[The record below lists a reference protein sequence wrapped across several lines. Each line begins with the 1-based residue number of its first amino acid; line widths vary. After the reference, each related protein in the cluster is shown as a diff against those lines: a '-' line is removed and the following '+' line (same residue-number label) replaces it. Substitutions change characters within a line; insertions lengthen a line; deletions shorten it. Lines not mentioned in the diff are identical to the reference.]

1 MQSRLNSY
9 TDLHGTS
16 EEMMALEKKVAEM
29 VLIAK
34 KIEGQAL
41 SKNGIFVKTARE
53 CEDMILRI
61 LK

>member
-9 TDLHGTS
+9 TDLQGTS

-41 SKNGIFVKTARE
+41 SKNGIFV
-53 CEDMILRI
+53 
-61 LK
+61 